1 MIFKHRGWVRII
13 IGYVLICFWSWCCS
27 LNSKAWVSVCGSSR
41 VTNGISLPFPFM
53 TFIQKGFFLLLW
65 VPIEFI
71 SLALDFLAMAA
82 QHSDILHQLFTVTDD
97 VNQFP
102 EWFAVR
108 KVFFVQKCTPFYL
121 RWSRFLSLSQKF
133 FILIIIITKNAFG
146 AENYLI
152 YAWVKKKHAEYNYSL
167 WKSI

>member
-1 MIFKHRGWVRII
+1 M
-13 IGYVLICFWSWCCS
+13 ICFWSWCCS

-53 TFIQKGFFLLLW
+53 TFHTERFFPPSLSSYW
-65 VPIEFI
+65 IHF
-71 SLALDFLAMAA
+71 SAALALDFLAMAA

>member
-1 MIFKHRGWVRII
+1 MYNLDLKNLIKIWSKSEVIFPLGCWGWVRII

-53 TFIQKGFFLLLW
+53 TFIERFFPPSLSSYW
-65 VPIEFI
+65 IHF
-71 SLALDFLAMAA
+71 SAALALDFLAMAA

-108 KVFFVQKCTPFYL
+108 KVFFCAKMHT
-121 RWSRFLSLSQKF
+121 
-133 FILIIIITKNAFG
+133 ILFAMITISFC
-146 AENYLI
+146 
-152 YAWVKKKHAEYNYSL
+152 H
-167 WKSI
+167 KSFSY